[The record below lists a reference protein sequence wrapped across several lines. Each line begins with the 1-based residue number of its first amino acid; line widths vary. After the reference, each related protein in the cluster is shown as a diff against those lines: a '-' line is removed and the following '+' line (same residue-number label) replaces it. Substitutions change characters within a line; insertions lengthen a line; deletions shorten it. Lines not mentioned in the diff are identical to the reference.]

1 MFYNVHSRSIE
12 DYTKK
17 VRPPRQSPP
26 VTHLMRLQGLDDL
39 RDGLIR
45 TPLAPR
51 ETFLDDPLRVIRTIR
66 FSSRFG
72 YELVQEL
79 KDSAASREI
88 QVCNSCGLA
97 PA

>member
-1 MFYNVHSRSIE
+1 
-12 DYTKK
+12 
-17 VRPPRQSPP
+17 
-26 VTHLMRLQGLDDL
+26 MRLQGLDDL

-72 YELVQEL
+72 YELTREL
-79 KDSAASREI
+79 RDSAASQEI
-88 QVCNSCGLA
+88 QVRLSLIA
-97 PA
+97 TVALY

>member
-1 MFYNVHSRSIE
+1 M
-12 DYTKK
+12 
-17 VRPPRQSPP
+17 RP
-26 VTHLMRLQGLDDL
+26 QGLDDL

-72 YELVQEL
+72 YELSREL
-79 KDSAASREI
+79 KDSAASQEI
-88 QVCNSCGLA
+88 QVRLLRKTTSALC
-97 PA
+97 

>member
-1 MFYNVHSRSIE
+1 MQI
-12 DYTKK
+12 
-17 VRPPRQSPP
+17 
-26 VTHLMRLQGLDDL
+26 QGLEDL

-72 YELVQEL
+72 YELAPEL
-79 KDSAASREI
+79 KDSAASQEI
-88 QVCNSCGLA
+88 QVRRRCRLIA
-97 PA
+97 A